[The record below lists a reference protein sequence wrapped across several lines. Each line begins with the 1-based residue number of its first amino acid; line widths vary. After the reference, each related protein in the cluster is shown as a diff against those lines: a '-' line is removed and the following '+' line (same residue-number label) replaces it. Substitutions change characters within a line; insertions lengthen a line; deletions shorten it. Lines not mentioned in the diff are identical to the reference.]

1 VLFHADESYMESESW
16 WEINSFKTICI
27 IVRLI
32 NLKNAIE
39 LKGKVGLW
47 AINVI
52 DSIHKSG

>member
-1 VLFHADESYMESESW
+1 MESESW

-47 AINVI
+47 AIYVI
-52 DSIHKSG
+52 DSIHKSGQKPA